1 MLGLLTSF
9 GTVLIP
15 QFELVL
21 VYLPMIAVL
30 LVRPWGL
37 LGREEAG

>member
-1 MLGLLTSF
+1 MPGLLTSF
-9 GTVLIP
+9 GTGLIP